1 MAGENAL
8 LIKREAQGR
17 RMSAQGVIRDQ
28 VEKLG
33 DLGESRCFAGHKT
46 DEKHWKRTRKKNY

>member
-1 MAGENAL
+1 MFSAFLLLEDPKIFPAL
-8 LIKREAQGR
+8 HVTGIDIEDH
-17 RMSAQGVIRDQ
+17 I
-28 VEKLG
+28 EKLG